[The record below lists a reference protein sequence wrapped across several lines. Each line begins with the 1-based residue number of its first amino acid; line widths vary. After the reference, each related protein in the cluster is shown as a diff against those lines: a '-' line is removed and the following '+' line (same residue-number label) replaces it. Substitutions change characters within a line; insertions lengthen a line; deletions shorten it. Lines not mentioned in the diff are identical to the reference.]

1 MTQQEFKAWFD
12 GFTEAMEGPP
22 NKKQWG
28 RIKERVK
35 EIDGAAIT
43 HPLFVD
49 RYWQRYGTPYY
60 PWYTVCTSG
69 STGYNISAVDNLS
82 GQSFNSSQALL
93 ALGKADYEGLA

>member
-69 STGYNISAVDNLS
+69 SALS